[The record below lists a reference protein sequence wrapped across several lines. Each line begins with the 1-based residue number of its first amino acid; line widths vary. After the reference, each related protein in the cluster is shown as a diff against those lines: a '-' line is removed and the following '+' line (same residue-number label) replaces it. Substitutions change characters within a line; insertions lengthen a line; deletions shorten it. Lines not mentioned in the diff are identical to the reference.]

1 MSRRKKKRG
10 SIFNGVGPLRK
21 SVNKGGTGNILGI
34 AIDTDCGKCDLEIMR
49 FPEPARNECGD
60 CITKWFAYLLHPKV
74 ACWIILITAMT
85 TAGLIAA
92 VEECGSTYYVYEPV
106 LGQIGYVKEA
116 VKLVKNVSTDGL
128 KQTCYTSDPNLEY
141 MKKVYSTIQAV
152 MVFMLTMTLGSGISK
167 YKEEIR
173 LFEALAGDV
182 KALAMFLV
190 HMTVDKE
197 KYELKKPRIA
207 RQVNDK
213 VDAKVGGV
221 YLSGTILE
229 RNTDATYNVKFEDN
243 EIRNVEES
251 DIKIKL
257 EWKRNVQDAYERVR
271 KLLGIVAPV
280 ARMVLK
286 GRRLKKGCWNH
297 ITCKTETVANRK
309 ELETYKNYV
318 KYKPWEKNFF
328 PFKMCP
334 CSRRWL
340 CGYWGDLWTGFGFNC
355 HWWCYTCRRC
365 KADRI
370 CGEEHKRLRIFWS
383 DYEKWIQKTNS
394 KNPQEKRCIMQW
406 DEKQQWEKGCFRS
419 LTKKELMVGQG
430 PNLNKAYENW
440 ARKLEQHAPKVTDDS
455 LYRKI
460 EQVQES
466 STLDLF
472 ETVMTVLVDELSKIA
487 ESKLGFGEDE
497 GAAVRSEIYAKW
509 DSIYASWG
517 SMSSIK
523 SYSEPTIVHL
533 FRFSL
538 LMAYAVL
545 MPYMYLEE
553 LKTSIERYLAFV
565 FLEVF
570 VFAFL
575 WYTAYAIRNPF
586 KDVAC
591 MRGVKPIASTTQLQV
606 LNLIYSA
613 LVFDRTD
620 YKQDDS
626 ILKEL
631 FKNPFGRREF
641 V

>member
-1 MSRRKKKRG
+1 MAIQYHVNMSRRKKQRG
-10 SIFNGVGPLRK
+10 SIFNGAGPLRK
-21 SVNKGGTGNILGI
+21 YVNKGGNGNNVGI
-34 AIDTDCGKCDLEIMR
+34 EINPDCGKCDLEIMR

-60 CITKWFAYLLHPKV
+60 CITKWFAYILHPKV
-74 ACWIILITAMT
+74 ACWIIIATAMI

-106 LGQIGYVKEA
+106 IDQIGYVKEA
-116 VKLVKNVSTDGL
+116 VKLDTNASTDGL
-128 KQTCYTSDPNLEY
+128 KQSCYTSDPNLEY

-190 HMTVDKE
+190 HMSVDKE
-197 KYELKKPRIA
+197 KYRLVPDEDLPDYLPPKLKWKP
-207 RQVNDK
+207 
-213 VDAKVGGV
+213 
-221 YLSGTILE
+221 
-229 RNTDATYNVKFEDN
+229 
-243 EIRNVEES
+243 
-251 DIKIKL
+251 
-257 EWKRNVQDAYERVR
+257 NVQKAYERVR

-297 ITCKTETVANRK
+297 ITCKMETVANRK

-328 PFKMCP
+328 PFKICP
-334 CSRRWL
+334 CGRRWL

-355 HWWCYTCRRC
+355 RWWCYTCRMC

-383 DYEKWIQKTNS
+383 DYNKWMEKTNS
-394 KNPQEKRCIMQW
+394 KNQQEIRCIMQW
-406 DEKQQWEKGCFRS
+406 NEKQQWEKGCFRS
-419 LTKKELMVGQG
+419 LTAEEIKAGQG
-430 PNLNKAYENW
+430 RNLEEAYEKW

-466 STLDLF
+466 SSLDLF

-497 GAAVRSEIYAKW
+497 GAAIRSEIYAKW

-553 LKTSIERYLAFV
+553 LKTSIERYLAYV

-620 YKQDDS
+620 YAQDDS
-626 ILKEL
+626 ILKIL
-631 FKNPFGRREF
+631 FKEEGEKKDDKFRRRSVVLRNKFGNQPTMDF
-641 V
+641 